1 MWRNNKT
8 DDLTV
13 QINKVTVVINEQQ
26 EKIKKLEEENQQLRS
41 LWNGSSQRKTLLKE
55 DFLKY
60 TEEQKHRLWHMQYS
74 YDNQLSSLTLENVEK
89 RCSGNIQRL
98 AGLKDIHKGKRCFI
112 IGNGPSLRAEDLD
125 KLQNELTFAVNKITE
140 IFPYTKWRPSY
151 YMVSDPIFLNH
162 INEWTSEII
171 EKSCILMDSEFM
183 KAIDEKYWEK
193 IFWYYHNTRYSV
205 IPEFS
210 CNPDRMVYEGGSVL
224 YIAVQFAVFMGIT
237 EIFLLGVDN
246 NYKTKILEDGR
257 KVIDFFEDNYFYKSN
272 KQECQRLNLYC
283 SSWMDFGE
291 NKMKNGTYDLN
302 DMWNT
307 VAYHCSIHKVSVLNA
322 TRGGSW
328 KYFPGYPSKKL
339 LTSQIE
345 GNRKKDNRYEC
356 PKNKRN

>member
-1 MWRNNKT
+1 MWKNNKIDNLSAQMKEAT
-8 DDLTV
+8 AI
-13 QINKVTVVINEQQ
+13 INTLLV
-26 EKIKKLEEENQQLRS
+26 KIQKIEDENQQLRS
-41 LWNGSSQRKTLLKE
+41 RWNSLQQKE
-55 DFLKY
+55 SLPTEEFLKY
-60 TEEQKHRLWHMQYS
+60 TEEQKHKLWHMQYS
-74 YDNQLSSLTLENVEK
+74 YDNQLSSLTLENAEK
-89 RCSGNIQRL
+89 RCPGNIQRL

-193 IFWYYHNTRYSV
+193 IYWYYHNTRYSV

-237 EIFLLGVDN
+237 EIYLLGVDN

-272 KQECQRLNLYC
+272 NQECQRLNSYC

-291 NKMKNGTYDLN
+291 NKIKNGTYDLN

-322 TRGGSW
+322 TRGGRLEV
-328 KYFPGYPSKKL
+328 FPRVSFEKAINIP
-339 LTSQIE
+339 
-345 GNRKKDNRYEC
+345 N
-356 PKNKRN
+356 